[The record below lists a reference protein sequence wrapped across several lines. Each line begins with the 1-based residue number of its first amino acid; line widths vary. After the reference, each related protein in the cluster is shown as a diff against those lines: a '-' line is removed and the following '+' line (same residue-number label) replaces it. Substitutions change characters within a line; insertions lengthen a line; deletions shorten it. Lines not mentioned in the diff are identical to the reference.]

1 MPKIR
6 RKSTASYRADVRS
19 LPGYQG
25 TMWNLLRR
33 AECEIAIQA
42 VGYGARAKDSLLER
56 IIMARPLGYWPKDMT
71 SGVGTTAGTK
81 PIPGNMPTP
90 EQQAWVADRRDLLT
104 REDLEYLQAAGLCDS
119 RLDEIA
125 AAGSTRSFGRGAAN
139 NVEQGSESGGAPEQE
154 SAPAPGGGEGG
165 VEPTSEKMLEAEQQR
180 IYAAERRENAA
191 AARAAAAAAIE
202 QGNMAEAAEQANHAV
217 HEEKV
222 AEQNEFAAESLE
234 REAKAEAE
242 AAAAAAAEAAAAEQR
257 AAAAAKTGWLAV
269 MQEAR
274 KRADQDPDGGRVIS
288 TRTMSGVARMVADGA
303 SRAQVIDAITQ
314 SWEPEEIAKIYGHID
329 EGAAV
334 AQRRRDR
341 QPLQP
346 IGDWQHVID
355 DAVQRC
361 PTNLLDFPHDQLP
374 NMLDRLQH
382 GQVWI
387 VGPTGSGK
395 TYAAKQAAAVLDQPC
410 NLVSC
415 GEELMLQQLVG
426 ARDAHGVFHTGPLL
440 DAYENGGVII
450 LDEFDKCD
458 PGVAGA
464 CNAFLNRDP
473 EIAVTDRAEQ
483 PVAKMHPDFRVV
495 IATNTFGNGS
505 DGQYLV
511 QQQSLD
517 LVARFEHPGLQM
529 FVGYSEAVERNIL
542 GEIA

>member
-1 MPKIR
+1 MPKLR
-6 RKSTASYRADVRS
+6 KKSTASYRADVRS
-19 LPGYQG
+19 LPNYNG
-25 TMWNLLRR
+25 TAWNDLRA
-33 AECEIAIQA
+33 AECQQVITMAGELPGSIEDRHLHR
-42 VGYGARAKDSLLER
+42 V
-56 IIMARPLGYWPKDMT
+56 IMARPLGYWPKHMT
-71 SGVGTTAGTK
+71 KGSGPGVGQK
-81 PIPGNMPTP
+81 PIPGQAPTA
-90 EQQAWVADRRDLLT
+90 EQQTWMAKRRDEALVSISLL
-104 REDLEYLQAAGLCDS
+104 QLCGVLDS
-119 RLDEIA
+119 PLDEIA
-125 AAGSTRSFGRGAAN
+125 KSGTRSFGKGAAN

-154 SAPAPGGGEGG
+154 SAPAPGNGEGG
-165 VEPTSEKMLEAEQQR
+165 GEPTSEKMLEAEQQR

-222 AEQNEFAAESLE
+222 AEQNERCAENLE
-234 REAKAEAE
+234 AEAKAEAE

-288 TRTMSGVARMVADGA
+288 TRTMGGVARMVADGA

-314 SWEPEEIAKIYGHID
+314 SWEPEEIAKIYGHVE
-329 EGAAV
+329 EGATV
-334 AQRRRDR
+334 AERRRDR
-341 QPLQP
+341 QSLQP

-458 PGVAGA
+458 PGVSGA

>member
-6 RKSTASYRADVRS
+6 KKSTASYRADVRS
-19 LPGYQG
+19 LPNYNG
-25 TMWNLLRR
+25 TAWNDLRAAECQQVITMAGELPGSIEDRHLRR
-33 AECEIAIQA
+33 
-42 VGYGARAKDSLLER
+42 V
-56 IIMARPLGYWPKDMT
+56 IMARPLGFWPKWMT
-71 SGVGTTAGTK
+71 KGSGAGVGQK
-81 PIPGNMPTP
+81 PIPGQAPTA
-90 EQQAWVADRRDLLT
+90 EQQAWMAARRDGAQVSSSLL
-104 REDLEYLQAAGLCDS
+104 RRCGVLDS
-119 RLDEIA
+119 PLDEIA
-125 AAGSTRSFGRGAAN
+125 KSGTRSFGKGAAN

-165 VEPTSEKMLEAEQQR
+165 GELPAELREQISESLSMAET
-180 IYAAERRENAA
+180 AREKAVVASQNAA
-191 AARAAAAAAIE
+191 AAIERGNMAAAAAAA
-202 QGNMAEAAEQANHAV
+202 AEAAEC
-217 HEEKV
+217 ERM
-222 AEQNEFAAESLE
+222 AEQAEQAAVEAAEQFKTE
-234 REAKAEAE
+234 YEAAAAAKAEAE
-242 AAAAAAAEAAAAEQR
+242 AAAAAAAAAS
-257 AAAAAKTGWLAV
+257 KTGWLAI

-274 KRADQDPDGGRVIS
+274 RRADQDPDGGRVIS

-314 SWEPEEIAKIYGHID
+314 SWEPEEIAKIYGHVD

-334 AQRRRDR
+334 AERRRDR

-361 PTNLLDFPHDQLP
+361 PTSLLDFPHDKLP

-458 PGVAGA
+458 PGVSGA

-483 PVAKMHPDFRVV
+483 PIAKMHPDFRVV

>member
-1 MPKIR
+1 MPKTR
-6 RKSTASYRADVRS
+6 KKSTASYRADVRS
-19 LPGYQG
+19 LPNYVG
-25 TMWNLLRR
+25 TTWNNLR
-33 AECEIAIQA
+33 ATECQQVLTMAGELPDGEIRDRHLQR
-42 VGYGARAKDSLLER
+42 V
-56 IIMARPLGYWPKDMT
+56 IMARPLGYWPKEMT
-71 SGVGTTAGTK
+71 KGSGPGIGQK
-81 PIPGNMPTP
+81 PIPGQAPTA
-90 EQQAWVADRRDLLT
+90 EQQTWMAKRRDEAQVSTSLL
-104 REDLEYLQAAGLCDS
+104 RRCGVLDS
-119 RLDEIA
+119 PLDEVA
-125 AAGSTRSFGRGAAN
+125 KVGTRSFGKGAGN

-154 SAPAPGGGEGG
+154 SAPASGGGEGG
-165 VEPTSEKMLEAEQQR
+165 IELPQAKQEYFANLQQEAQRKREQ
-180 IYAAERRENAA
+180 AAEAKAKAA
-191 AARAAAAAAIE
+191 EAIE
-202 QGNMAEAAEQANHAV
+202 QGKMTEAAAQAAEAAECEHLA
-217 HEEKV
+217 EEFESRASELR
-222 AEQNEFAAESLE
+222 AE
-234 REAKAEAE
+234 AEAE
-242 AAAAAAAEAAAAEQR
+242 AAAAAEAAAEAAAAEQR
-257 AAAAAKTGWLAV
+257 AAEAAKSGWLALL
-269 MQEAR
+269 QEAR
-274 KRADQDPDGGRVIS
+274 RRADQDPDGGRIIS
-288 TRTMSGVARMVADGA
+288 TRTMEGVARMVADGA

-314 SWEPEEIAKIYGHID
+314 SWEPEEIAKIYGHVD
-329 EGAAV
+329 EGATV
-334 AQRRRDR
+334 AERRRDR

-346 IGDWQHVID
+346 IGEWQHVID
-355 DAVQRC
+355 DAQQRC
-361 PTNLLDFPHDQLP
+361 PTNLLDLPHDQLP

-395 TYAAKQAAAVLDQPC
+395 TYAAKQAAAVLDQPS

-458 PGVAGA
+458 PGVSGA

-483 PVAKMHPDFRVV
+483 PIAKMHPDFRVV

>member
-1 MPKIR
+1 MPKLR
-6 RKSTASYRADVRS
+6 KKSTATYRADVRS
-19 LPGYQG
+19 LPNYSG
-25 TMWNLLRR
+25 TAWNDLRA
-33 AECEIAIQA
+33 AECQQVLTMSGHVSTVTDAHLQR
-42 VGYGARAKDSLLER
+42 V
-56 IIMARPLGYWPKDMT
+56 IMARPLGYWPKGMT
-71 SGVGTTAGTK
+71 KGCGSEVGQK
-81 PIPGNMPTP
+81 PIPGQAPNSA
-90 EQQAWVADRRDLLT
+90 QQTWMHKRREGCHVSDSLLQ
-104 REDLEYLQAAGLCDS
+104 RCGVLDSPLDAIAQAAP
-119 RLDEIA
+119 
-125 AAGSTRSFGRGAAN
+125 RSLGRGASN
-139 NVEQGSESGGAPEQE
+139 NVQQESAGSGAPEQE

-165 VEPTSEKMLEAEQQR
+165 GGESPAEQCR
-180 IYAAERRENAA
+180 EMAKECRENAA
-191 AARAAAAAAIE
+191 AAREKAAAALSE
-202 QGNMAEAAEQANHAV
+202 GNMSEAAEQASQA
-217 HEEKV
+217 
-222 AEQNEFAAESLE
+222 AEQAS
-234 REAKAEAE
+234 KAEQYEQRATELEQQAQQE
-242 AAAAAAAEAAAAEQR
+242 AAAAAEAAAEAAAAEQR
-257 AAAAAKTGWLAV
+257 AAEAAKSGWLAV
-269 MQEAR
+269 LQEAR

-303 SRAQVIDAITQ
+303 TRAQVIDALTQ
-314 SWEPEEIAKIYGHID
+314 SWEPEEIAKIYGHVD

-334 AQRRRDR
+334 AERRRDR
-341 QPLQP
+341 QPLQQ

-458 PGVAGA
+458 PGVSGA

-483 PVAKMHPDFRVV
+483 PIAKMHPDFRVV

-517 LVARFEHPGLQM
+517 LVARFEHPGMQM

>member
-1 MPKIR
+1 MKQ
-6 RKSTASYRADVRS
+6 A
-19 LPGYQG
+19 L
-25 TMWNLLRR
+25 
-33 AECEIAIQA
+33 AE
-42 VGYGARAKDSLLER
+42 
-56 IIMARPLGYWPKDMT
+56 
-71 SGVGTTAGTK
+71 
-81 PIPGNMPTP
+81 
-90 EQQAWVADRRDLLT
+90 
-104 REDLEYLQAAGLCDS
+104 
-119 RLDEIA
+119 
-125 AAGSTRSFGRGAAN
+125 
-139 NVEQGSESGGAPEQE
+139 SE
-154 SAPAPGGGEGG
+154 
-165 VEPTSEKMLEAEQQR
+165 
-180 IYAAERRENAA
+180 YAAEKRQAA
-191 AARAAAAAAIE
+191 SEARAAAAAAIE
-202 QGNMAEAAEQANHAV
+202 QGNMTEAAEQANAAV
-217 HEEKV
+217 KAEHQ
-222 AEQNEFAAESLE
+222 AEQLE
-234 REAKAEAE
+234 RSAENLKAEAKAEAE
-242 AAAAAAAEAAAAEQR
+242 AASAAAAEELEARKR
-257 AAAAAKTGWLAV
+257 AAVAAKSGWLAV
-269 MQEAR
+269 LQEAR
-274 KRADQDPDGGRVIS
+274 KRADRDPDGGRVIS
-288 TRTMSGVARMVADGA
+288 TRTMNGVARMVGDGA
-303 SRAQVIDAITQ
+303 TRAQVIDAITQ
-314 SWEPEEIAKIYGHID
+314 SWEPEEIAKIYGHIG
-329 EGAAV
+329 EGEEV
-334 AQRRRDR
+334 AKRRRDKL
-341 QPLQP
+341 PLQP
-346 IGDWQHVID
+346 VGEWQHVID

-374 NMLDRLQH
+374 SMLDRLQH

-458 PGVAGA
+458 PGVSGA

>member
-1 MPKIR
+1 M
-6 RKSTASYRADVRS
+6 
-19 LPGYQG
+19 
-25 TMWNLLRR
+25 
-33 AECEIAIQA
+33 
-42 VGYGARAKDSLLER
+42 
-56 IIMARPLGYWPKDMT
+56 
-71 SGVGTTAGTK
+71 
-81 PIPGNMPTP
+81 
-90 EQQAWVADRRDLLT
+90 
-104 REDLEYLQAAGLCDS
+104 
-119 RLDEIA
+119 
-125 AAGSTRSFGRGAAN
+125 
-139 NVEQGSESGGAPEQE
+139 
-154 SAPAPGGGEGG
+154 
-165 VEPTSEKMLEAEQQR
+165 
-180 IYAAERRENAA
+180 
-191 AARAAAAAAIE
+191 
-202 QGNMAEAAEQANHAV
+202 
-217 HEEKV
+217 
-222 AEQNEFAAESLE
+222 
-234 REAKAEAE
+234 
-242 AAAAAAAEAAAAEQR
+242 
-257 AAAAAKTGWLAV
+257 
-269 MQEAR
+269 
-274 KRADQDPDGGRVIS
+274 
-288 TRTMSGVARMVADGA
+288 
-303 SRAQVIDAITQ
+303 
-314 SWEPEEIAKIYGHID
+314 
-329 EGAAV
+329 
-334 AQRRRDR
+334 
-341 QPLQP
+341 
-346 IGDWQHVID
+346 ID

-458 PGVAGA
+458 PGVSGA

>member
-6 RKSTASYRADVRS
+6 KKSTASYRADVRS
-19 LPGYQG
+19 LPNYVG
-25 TMWNLLRR
+25 TTWNDLR
-33 AECEIAIQA
+33 ATECQQVLTMAGELPGPIEDRHLQR
-42 VGYGARAKDSLLER
+42 V
-56 IIMARPLGYWPKDMT
+56 IMARPLGYWPKHMT
-71 SGVGTTAGTK
+71 KGSGTGLGQK
-81 PIPGNMPTP
+81 PIPGQAPTA
-90 EQQAWVADRRDLLT
+90 EQQAWMAKRRDEARVSTSLL
-104 REDLEYLQAAGLCDS
+104 RRCGVLDS
-119 RLDEIA
+119 PLDEIA
-125 AAGSTRSFGRGAAN
+125 KTGTRSFGKGAAN
-139 NVEQGSESGGAPEQE
+139 NVEQGNESGGAPEQE
-154 SAPAPGGGEGG
+154 SAPASGGGEGG
-165 VEPTSEKMLEAEQQR
+165 SELSEALREQISENLTMAETHR
-180 IYAAERRENAA
+180 AKAAVAKEN
-191 AARAAAAAAIE
+191 AAAAIE
-202 QGNMAEAAEQANHAV
+202 QGKMGEAAEQAA
-217 HEEKV
+217 
-222 AEQNEFAAESLE
+222 AAAESE
-234 REAKAEAE
+234 ARAQNHEKIAAQIEAHAKAEAE

-257 AAAAAKTGWLAV
+257 AAEAAKSGWLAV
-269 MQEAR
+269 LQEAR

-288 TRTMSGVARMVADGA
+288 TRTMQGVARMVADGA
-303 SRAQVIDAITQ
+303 TRAQVIDAITQ
-314 SWEPEEIAKIYGHID
+314 SWEPEEIAKIYGHVD
-329 EGAAV
+329 EGALV
-334 AQRRRDR
+334 AQRRRER
-341 QPLQP
+341 HSLQP
-346 IGDWQHVID
+346 IGEWQHVID

-458 PGVAGA
+458 PGVSGA

-473 EIAVTDRAEQ
+473 EIAITDRAEQ

-542 GEIA
+542 GEYA

>member
-1 MPKIR
+1 M
-6 RKSTASYRADVRS
+6 S
-19 LPGYQG
+19 
-25 TMWNLLRR
+25 
-33 AECEIAIQA
+33 
-42 VGYGARAKDSLLER
+42 
-56 IIMARPLGYWPKDMT
+56 RPLGYWPKDMT

-81 PIPGNMPTP
+81 PIPGNVPTP
-90 EQQAWVADRRDLLT
+90 EQQAWVSEMRDANT
-104 REDLEYLQAAGLCDS
+104 TSNVRQCLQAAGMCDS

-125 AAGSTRSFGRGAAN
+125 AAGSTRSIGSGAAN
-139 NVEQGSESGGAPEQE
+139 NVEHGRESGGAPEQE
-154 SAPAPGGGEGG
+154 SAPAPGNGEGSG
-165 VEPTSEKMLEAEQQR
+165 EPTSKKMQMAQDER
-180 IYAAERRENAA
+180 GYAAEKRQAAA
-191 AARAAAAAAIE
+191 AARAAAAEAIE
-202 QGNMAEAAEQANHAV
+202 QGNMTEAAEQANAAV
-217 HEEKV
+217 K
-222 AEQNEFAAESLE
+222 AERQAGQIERCAENLE
-234 REAKAEAE
+234 AEAKAEAE
-242 AAAAAAAEAAAAEQR
+242 AAAEAAAAEQR
-257 AAAAAKTGWLAV
+257 AAAASKSGWLAV
-269 MQEAR
+269 LQEAR

-288 TRTMSGVARMVADGA
+288 TRTMNGVARMVADGA
-303 SRAQVIDAITQ
+303 SRAQVIDALTQ
-314 SWEPEEIAKIYGHID
+314 SWEPEEIAKIYGHIG

-334 AQRRRDR
+334 AERRRDR

-458 PGVAGA
+458 PGVSGA